1 MISVYMWNNNRFDS
15 LGDAV
20 IEPTKGTLKQVAGG
34 SYDLSME
41 APLDPQGKW
50 RFLEPGNVL
59 KVPVPKEVID
69 SAFVGVDADIYETNE
84 QAVMRETAED
94 SESVSYPT
102 WPNHT
107 GTTEEVGMKTSYGGK
122 NYKCV
127 FWDPSSRGAGA
138 TPHECSWWEEIVSE
152 TSGGAVLATLPS
164 GSELYYVEDA
174 GDGWYKMSTFGGIIG
189 YIKSESLTYVRH
201 VTPEETQPRV
211 ITEQL
216 FRITERTVD
225 NDNQKISVTAIHVSY
240 DLSNILIKDVSFTQA
255 SPAMAMGKIMDNLM
269 VDYQGVLATNLSS
282 DDNGTYTKDIKGK
295 SGTYGLLDPDNG
307 IVSTFDAKL
316 VRDNWDWFVMEK
328 ETQDNGYQIRF
339 GKNMRGVTWKRSNT
353 NLVTRVVP
361 IAKTEEGNDLY
372 LPDPFVDSPKI
383 LDYPEIKMERL
394 SVSGQVGKSKS
405 DDDSTTWTEA
415 DLFQEMYDKASER
428 FTVDKADEIQEEIT
442 IQFEQLGD
450 SEEYRWMKDLESV
463 LLYDTITVIDE
474 RIGLSKQVFVKEL
487 EWDFIRKKVTGL
499 KLSNV
504 TDYGG
509 KNVTGYTVQ
518 YNSITEDKLAAGV
531 VQSIVKTCVGIMPDY
546 AYEDNS

>member
-20 IEPTKGTLKQVAGG
+20 IEPTKGSLKQVAGG

-50 RFLEPGNVL
+50 RFLEPGNIL

-69 SAFVGVDADIYETNE
+69 SAFVGEDADIYKTTE
-84 QAVMRETAED
+84 QAVLRETAED
-94 SESVSYPT
+94 PEDKTYDEWSRLTVYSKGDKVTCS
-102 WPNHT
+102 
-107 GTTEEVGMKTSYGGK
+107 GVG
-122 NYKCV
+122 NYKCIYYDANNENKNNEP
-127 FWDPSSRGAGA
+127 FNS
-138 TPHECSWWEEIVSE
+138 SWWEEITSE

-164 GSELYYVEDA
+164 GSELYYVENA
-174 GDGWYKMSTFGGIIG
+174 GSGWYKMSTFGGIVG
-189 YIKSESLTYVRH
+189 YIKSSSLTYDRH
-201 VTPEETQPRV
+201 VTPEETKPRV

-225 NDNQKISVTAIHVSY
+225 NDGQKISVTGIHVSY
-240 DLSNILIKDVSFTQA
+240 DLSNILIKDVSMTQV
-255 SPAMAMGKIMDNLM
+255 SPAMAMGKIVDNLM
-269 VDYQGVLATNLSS
+269 VNYQGVLATNLTSE
-282 DDNGTYTKDIKGK
+282 DNGTYTKDIKGK
-295 SGTYGLLDPDNG
+295 SGTYGLMDPDNG

-316 VRDNWDWFVMEK
+316 VRDNWDWFVMQK
-328 ETQDNGYQIRF
+328 ETQDTGYQIRF
-339 GKNMRGVTWKRSNT
+339 GKNMRGVNWKRSST

-361 IAKTEEGNDLY
+361 VAKTEDGSDLY
-372 LPDPFVDSPKI
+372 LPDPWVDSPKI
-383 LDYPEIKMERL
+383 LDYPEIRMERL
-394 SVSGQVGKSKS
+394 AVSGQVGKTKS
-405 DDDSTTWTEA
+405 DDDDTTWTES

-450 SEEYRWMKDLESV
+450 SDEYAWMKDLESV

-509 KNVTGYTVQ
+509 KSVTGYIVQ
-518 YNSITEDKLAAGV
+518 PNSITEEKLAAGL
-531 VQSIVKTCVGIMPDY
+531 VQSIVQAAIDVMPDF
-546 AYEDNS
+546 ASSDDT